1 MEKEYSEDKRK
12 YIRKKKTIQCAVFL
26 VMTIFLFVEF
36 ALYIKTYKKQ
46 KKQLKKIGKVTII

>member
-36 ALYIKTYKKQ
+36 APR
-46 KKQLKKIGKVTII
+46 LKFLLN